1 MFQVVVLP
9 PPDAVLVIEEFRRLH
24 DPAFH
29 RIGPHLPLL
38 PPFEA
43 HDRTLVE
50 RFDGFR
56 GPGAFDVE
64 IGPPTALGRALCLPA
79 GRGQAE
85 LRALRAELAAAL
97 LPPLAE
103 APDGPVVLRAGLFGS
118 EAELE
123 LARRA
128 MTVAGAIPPWS
139 VREVT
144 LVLEDE
150 RGIWHAVRGKRI
162 GG

>member
-38 PPFEA
+38 PPFEPGNA
-43 HDRTLVE
+43 TLLE

-56 GPGAFDVE
+56 GGAGFDVE
-64 IGPPTALGRALCLPA
+64 FGPPTAAGRALCLPA
-79 GRGQAE
+79 ERGQAE
-85 LRALRAELAAAL
+85 LRALRTVLAAAL
-97 LPPLAE
+97 LPPLTE
-103 APDGPVVLRAGLFGS
+103 APDGPIVLRAGLFGS
-118 EAELE
+118 DAELE

-128 MTVAGAIPPWS
+128 MTVTGGVPAWS
-139 VREVT
+139 VREIT
-144 LVLEDE
+144 LLLEDE
-150 RGIWHAVRGKRI
+150 RGIWHAVRRKRLA
-162 GG
+162 G